1 MTDFLEFYSGLL
13 EGLINA
19 YRILIAIK
27 EGKKT
32 VKLFNTE
39 RKRDNDE

>member
-1 MTDFLEFYSGLL
+1 MDDFIEFYIGML

-19 YRILIAIK
+19 YRILLAIK

-32 VKLFNTE
+32 VKLYCKKE
-39 RKRDNDE
+39 EIE